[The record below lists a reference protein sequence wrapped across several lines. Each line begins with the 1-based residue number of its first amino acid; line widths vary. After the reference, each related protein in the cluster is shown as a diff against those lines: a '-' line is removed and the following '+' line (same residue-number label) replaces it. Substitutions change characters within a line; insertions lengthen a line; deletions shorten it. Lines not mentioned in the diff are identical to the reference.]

1 METQPSMG
9 DQFLTLVKQIL
20 EENIGNEDFTV
31 SSLAKEVG
39 LSRSMLHRKLIQFT
53 GKSATTLITEI
64 RLKRAWELL
73 ESDVATVSEIAYKVG
88 FKSPSYFHRVFK
100 KTYQIPPGEVR
111 KKGIG
116 KRSSILNSAKKKRMT
131 WKIVSILSFV
141 AIVIMTALLIQQNT
155 NKKMGSAVREKSI
168 AVLLFQN
175 FSGDPEQDF
184 IGRSLTGEIINHLYG
199 IKSFNRIV
207 SLTSIMTY
215 QEQNKNISQI
225 ADELRVNYILEGSY
239 KRSGT
244 NIRVTA
250 QLIDARNDN
259 PIWQKIYN
267 ESYTEL
273 VTIEAE
279 IALQIAKHL
288 HAFITRSE
296 KQRIEAIPTNIQE
309 AYELVQK
316 ALYLSYSDTGDIQ
329 DTKIEAELLAMAKNA
344 IMLDPS
350 YADAHA
356 FAGTYFIMNGIWR
369 SHTDMRLATWNA
381 LPSFEQALTLD
392 PSNVQA
398 LGGMG
403 VLNHL
408 VRWDYLEAQNY
419 YLRAINESPHNPIV
433 IGAYLL
439 FLNQM
444 GRSDEA
450 MSLLEGYDYDLF
462 EWRIKTLI
470 LAGYSEE
477 AFNKV
482 QNWVS
487 TIGEPDYGI
496 IAEVCTWLNEYD
508 TARFYLEEA
517 LQARDT
523 LMKTPRFRANLA
535 CVYHETTDNNKSDS
549 IILQLKKQSEIS
561 SAGSPEFFVAWYYSR
576 IAQADSAF
584 LWLEKA
590 YEIQSPEIPWLKVD
604 PSFESLKGDER
615 YWDLYERTGH
625 KAYDDYMASKKD

>member
-1 METQPSMG
+1 METQPSLG

-20 EENIGNEDFTV
+20 RDNIGNEDFTV
-31 SSLAKEVG
+31 SRLAKEVG
-39 LSRSMLHRKLIQFT
+39 LSRSMLHRKLVRLT
-53 GKSATTLITEI
+53 GKSATALITEI

-88 FKSPSYFHRVFK
+88 FKSPSYFHKVFK

-116 KRSSILNSAKKKRMT
+116 KRSSILNSARKKRKT
-131 WKIVSILSFV
+131 WKIVSILSFIL
-141 AIVIMTALLIQQNT
+141 IVIMTALLIQQNT
-155 NKKMGSAVREKSI
+155 NKVKGSDVREKSI

-175 FSGDPEQDF
+175 FSGDPEQDYVCF
-184 IGRSLTGEIINHLYG
+184 GLTDEIINHLYR
-199 IKSFNRIV
+199 IKSFKRIV
-207 SLTSIMTY
+207 PLTSVLTY
-215 QEQNKNISQI
+215 QEQEKKISQI
-225 ADELRVNYILEGSY
+225 ADELRVNYILAGTY

-244 NIRVTA
+244 NIRVMA
-250 QLIDARNDN
+250 QLIDARNDKH
-259 PIWQKIYN
+259 IWQETYN

-273 VTIEAE
+273 ITIQAD
-279 IALQIAKHL
+279 IALQITNHL
-288 HAFITRSE
+288 HAFISSSE
-296 KQRIEAIPTNIQE
+296 KQRIETIPTNIQE

-316 ALYLSYSDTGDIQ
+316 ALYSSYYATGDIQ

-344 IMLDPS
+344 ILLDPT
-350 YADAHA
+350 YADAYA

-369 SHTDMRLATWNA
+369 GHTDMQSAMWNA
-381 LPSFEQALTLD
+381 LPFFEKAMNLD
-392 PSNVQA
+392 SSNVQA

-403 VLNHL
+403 VINHL

-419 YLRAINESPHNPIV
+419 YLRAINEAPHNPIV

-482 QNWVS
+482 QNWLS

-496 IAEVCTWLNEYD
+496 IAEVCTWLNEFD

-517 LQARDT
+517 LQARET

-535 CVYHETTDNNKSDS
+535 FVYHETTDNNKSDS

-561 SAGSPEFFVAWYYSR
+561 SAGSPEFFVALYYSR
-576 IAQADSAF
+576 IAQTDSAF

-625 KAYDDYMASKKD
+625 KAYDDYMASKKE